1 MSIAP
6 SDFPEGAGPL
16 RPIPSAREPSPQADA
31 EALRPQQPGA
41 QPGDPM
47 LAGVSSPPRTSETSF
62 TKLIAQLTRQLKGIE
77 LTFRQALTELSRRLE
92 KGAAA
97 TGQTAVSQSAP
108 PSQATNPY
116 DGLIRRAAEKHE
128 LDPALLTAV
137 VRAESGFDPKA
148 LSSAGAMGL
157 MQLMPDT
164 ARSLGVRDP
173 YNPGQNIEGGAT
185 LLRGMLDRYSGRL
198 DLALAAYNAG
208 SGAVDEYG
216 GVPPYAETRRYVDS
230 ILADYR
236 GSALGA

>member
-1 MSIAP
+1 MSITP
-6 SDFPEGAGPL
+6 SDFPEGTPQL
-16 RPIPSAREPSPQADA
+16 RPLPVASHPSPQPG
-31 EALRPQQPGA
+31 PQAPSFEPQSA

-47 LAGVSSPPRTSETSF
+47 VARGIAPARAPDTSF

-77 LTFRQALTELSRRLE
+77 LTFRQALNELSRRLE
-92 KGAAA
+92 KDAAA
-97 TGQTAVSQSAP
+97 PIQSAVSQSAP
-108 PSQATNPY
+108 APHAANPY
-116 DGLIRRAAEKHE
+116 DGLIRRAAQKHE

-137 VRAESGFDPKA
+137 VRAESGFDQNA

-157 MQLMPDT
+157 MQLMPET

-173 YNPGQNIEGGAT
+173 YDPGQNIEGGAT
-185 LLRGMLDRYSGRL
+185 LLRSMIDRYSGRL

-208 SGAVDEYG
+208 PGAVDDYN